1 MLQIFIE
8 VLVPVFLVV
17 GIGFSL
23 ARAVGTTPQN
33 LTSLAYWV
41 LGPVFVFDV
50 LSSADLE
57 AGAVSR
63 IVGATALTMVTI
75 AVIGAVLSRVLSLGL
90 SLTGASILTAIY
102 GNAGNF
108 GLAIS
113 GFALGNEILPI
124 AGLVLVTINTLGI
137 LTGVGL
143 ANARKGSLLKAGRSA
158 VSSPLALALIPAL
171 LVNVGEVDLPIWLD
185 RPIGLVAA
193 AMIPVMLLTLGIQ
206 IAGMPRRLP
215 RPLVVLPI
223 ALKLL
228 VGPAIAFG
236 AVTLLGVDGT
246 AGQVVILM
254 AAMPAAVFTS
264 LIALEHDLEADFVTS
279 VVLIGTLVS
288 AITLPVVI
296 SLL

>member
-1 MLQIFIE
+1 MLQVFIE

-17 GIGFSL
+17 GVGFTV
-23 ARAVGTTPQN
+23 ARTAGITPKN

-50 LSSADLE
+50 LSNADLE
-57 AGAVSR
+57 ASAVSK
-63 IVGATALTMVTI
+63 IVGATALTMGAI
-75 AVIGAVLSRVLSLGL
+75 ALIGAVFSRMLGL
-90 SLTGASILTAIY
+90 GTSLTGASILTAIY

-108 GLAIS
+108 GLAIT
-113 GFALGNEILPI
+113 GFALGNEVLPI

-137 LTGVGL
+137 LTGVGM
-143 ANARKGSLLKAGRSA
+143 ANVRNGSLWGATRSA

-171 LVNVGEVDLPIWLD
+171 LVNVGNVDLPIWLD

-215 RPLVVLPI
+215 RTLVALPI
-223 ALKLL
+223 TLKLL
-228 VGPAIAFG
+228 VGPAIALG
-236 AVTLLGVDGT
+236 AVTVLDVGGI
-246 AGQVVILM
+246 AGQVVVLM
-254 AAMPAAVFTS
+254 ATMPAAVFTS

-288 AITLPVVI
+288 AITLPIVI
-296 SLL
+296 TLL